1 MIDFLDFD
9 RQMRSGTL
17 RDPDSD
23 SFTPRPLDPDVA
35 DYIRATLCR
44 QRYERELAARD
55 AAPPRAPEASA

>member
-44 QRYERELAARD
+44 QRYEREQAQRATQ
-55 AAPPRAPEASA
+55 PPPTPEAQS